1 MAPLC
6 RAAPEKALPDRLG
19 VRRIHATFARK
30 RGCVLSREGAPKP
43 IVDQAPPDVD
53 LFDLAIAPGEH
64 PRLFLD
70 MIAFVDM
77 GHDRYTYRFY
87 QDIRHGRVLIAENQ
101 SADAIAA
108 AVADYVARRLVERER
123 GAGGRLARG

>member
-1 MAPLC
+1 
-6 RAAPEKALPDRLG
+6 
-19 VRRIHATFARK
+19 
-30 RGCVLSREGAPKP
+30 
-43 IVDQAPPDVD
+43 
-53 LFDLAIAPGEH
+53 
-64 PRLFLD
+64 

-123 GAGGRLARG
+123 ALAADWRVDRTP